1 MSKIHSEITNLNPE
15 DLFLLANHKPAK
27 FDYPIHFHSDY
38 EINLVMNISGKRII
52 GDSMEN
58 FNNDDLVLIGSNL
71 PHAWKAPFDKDNH
84 IINIKFQAQ
93 ILDSWILDKRLF
105 LPVKEMLE
113 RASRGILFS
122 QETIVDMKGKF
133 LKLSQSQGFS
143 SALDFLSILY
153 DLATSQKQRVLASTN
168 YSSLSIVKTSQ
179 SRRINTICQY
189 INQNYHRE
197 ITLKEIGD
205 LVNMSESAISHF
217 FKKRTGRSFITY
229 INDVRIGNASR
240 LLEETTRSISDVA
253 YSCGFNNLSNF
264 NHTFKKYRNQTP
276 RVYRNDIQNTVTKY

>member
-1 MSKIHSEITNLNPE
+1 
-15 DLFLLANHKPAK
+15 
-27 FDYPIHFHSDY
+27 
-38 EINLVMNISGKRII
+38 MNITGKRIV
-52 GDSMEN
+52 GDSVEN
-58 FNNDDLVLIGSNL
+58 FQADDLVLIGSNL
-71 PHAWKAPFDKDNH
+71 PHAWKAPFDKKNH
-84 IINIKFQAQ
+84 IINIKFQAEM
-93 ILDSWILDKRLF
+93 LDSWILSKRLF

-113 RASRGILFS
+113 RSSRGILFS
-122 QETIVDMKGKF
+122 PETVTSMRERL
-133 LKLSQSQGFS
+133 LKLSHSQGFS

-153 DLATSQKQRVLASTN
+153 DMATSQKQRILASTN

-189 INQNYHRE
+189 INQNYHKE
-197 ITLKEIGD
+197 ITLKEIGE

-229 INDVRIGNASR
+229 MNDVRIGNASR
-240 LLEETTRSISDVA
+240 LLEETTRSISDIA

-276 RVYRNDIQNTVTKY
+276 REYRNDIQNTVQKF

>member
-38 EINLVMNISGKRII
+38 EINLVMNITGKRIV
-52 GDSMEN
+52 GDSVEN
-58 FNNDDLVLIGSNL
+58 FQADDLVLIESNL
-71 PHAWKAPFDKDNH
+71 PHAWKAPFDKKNH
-84 IINIKFQAQ
+84 IINIKFQAEM
-93 ILDSWILDKRLF
+93 LDSWILSKRLF

-113 RASRGILFS
+113 RSSRGILFS
-122 QETIVDMKGKF
+122 PETVTSMRERL
-133 LKLSQSQGFS
+133 LKLSHSQGFS

-153 DLATSQKQRVLASTN
+153 DMATSQKQRILASTN

-189 INQNYHRE
+189 INQNYHKE
-197 ITLKEIGD
+197 VTLKEIGE

-229 INDVRIGNASR
+229 MNDVRIGNASR
-240 LLEETTRSISDVA
+240 LLEETTRSISDIA

-276 RVYRNDIQNTVTKY
+276 REYRNDIQNTVQKF

>member
-1 MSKIHSEITNLNPE
+1 M
-15 DLFLLANHKPAK
+15 FLLANHKPAK

-52 GDSMEN
+52 GDSVEN
-58 FNNDDLVLIGSNL
+58 FKNFDLVLTGSNL
-71 PHAWKAPFDKDNH
+71 PHAWKAPFDKNNH
-84 IINIKFQAQ
+84 IINIKFQAE
-93 ILDSWILDKRLF
+93 IIDSWIMRKRL
-105 LPVKEMLE
+105 LQPIKEMLE
-113 RASRGILFS
+113 RSSRGILFS
-122 QETIVDMKGKF
+122 EETINTMTDRF

-143 SALDFLSILY
+143 TALDFLSILY
-153 DLATSQKQRVLASTN
+153 DLSTSQKQRVLASTN

-197 ITLKEIGD
+197 ITLQEIGE

-217 FKKRTGRSFITY
+217 FKKRTTRNFITY

-240 LLEETTRSISDVA
+240 LLEETTRSISDIA
-253 YSCGFNNLSNF
+253 YSCGYNNLSNF

-276 RVYRNDIQNTVTKY
+276 REYRNDIQNAVTKY